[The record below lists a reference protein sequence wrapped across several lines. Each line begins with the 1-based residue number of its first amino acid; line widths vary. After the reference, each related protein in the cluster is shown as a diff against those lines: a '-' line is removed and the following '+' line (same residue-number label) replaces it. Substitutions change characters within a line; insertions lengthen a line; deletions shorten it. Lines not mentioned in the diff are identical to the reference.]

1 MKNQQGFTLIELMIV
16 VAIIGILAAIALPA
30 YQNYTARAQAAE
42 ALTASAGMRT
52 DIVERV
58 SLGRP
63 IDTTELPTIGT
74 TADPAGNYVSTITV
88 VPGDATA
95 SPPTNTRVDV
105 LFQATGVAA
114 PLVSQTMQLTLADNR
129 SWSCAWANAETDP
142 GLLPSGCR

>member
-1 MKNQQGFTLIELMIV
+1 MKKQQGFTLIELMIV

-63 IDTTELPTIGT
+63 ITTTEIPTIT
-74 TADPAGNYVSTITV
+74 NAGKYISTITLD
-88 VPGDATA
+88 PASGEGEDAT
-95 SPPTNTRVDV
+95 PTRVEV
-105 LFQATGVAA
+105 LFQSTGVAV
-114 PLVSQTMQLTLADNR
+114 PISGKTMWLTLDDNR
-129 SWSCAWANAETDP
+129 AWTCSWSDTDTEVP
-142 GLLPSGCR
+142 ADLLPSGCRAN